1 MTKTELDVLWNRA
14 LREALEAGE
23 EFTRYRFAAMVA
35 SAKEAEHKEAMR
47 WDIHSCGPTC
57 KRYACVA
64 TREAVAAERE
74 ACAKVAETLEI
85 DKWNLYKGRAP
96 YTGQEDGRASEYVQG
111 ESDGAGQ
118 CAYAIR
124 ARGQQ

>member
-35 SAKEAEHKEAMR
+35 SAER
-47 WDIHSCGPTC
+47 D
-57 KRYACVA
+57 
-64 TREAVAAERE
+64 AERE
-74 ACAKVAETLEI
+74 ACARICETE
-85 DKWNLYKGRAP
+85 WS
-96 YTGQEDGRASEYVQG
+96 TTQEHVHGLALADM
-111 ESDGAGQ
+111 
-118 CAYAIR
+118 IR

>member
-35 SAKEAEHKEAMR
+35 SAE
-47 WDIHSCGPTC
+47 
-57 KRYACVA
+57 
-64 TREAVAAERE
+64 REAERE
-74 ACAKVAETLEI
+74 ACAKVVEAAQPFGRIAET
-85 DKWNLYKGRAP
+85 AA
-96 YTGQEDGRASEYVQG
+96 T
-111 ESDGAGQ
+111 
-118 CAYAIR
+118 IR